1 MLLVDFLSFRCA
13 RRRLFTQKRFE
24 ELIKKLTSDRDSKKA
39 QHAAISHDIEKRR
52 EDAAAA
58 ALAEAADPPSMA
70 DAIQPVAGSSATAT
84 PAAAGSGT
92 DAMDLA

>member
-1 MLLVDFLSFRCA
+1 MLTSALHYA
-13 RRRLFTQKRFE
+13 RPRQQKRFE
-24 ELIKKLTSDRDSKKA
+24 ELIKKLTSERDSKKA
-39 QHAAISHDIEKRR
+39 QHASISHDIEKRR

-70 DAIQPVAGSSATAT
+70 DVVQPSATAT